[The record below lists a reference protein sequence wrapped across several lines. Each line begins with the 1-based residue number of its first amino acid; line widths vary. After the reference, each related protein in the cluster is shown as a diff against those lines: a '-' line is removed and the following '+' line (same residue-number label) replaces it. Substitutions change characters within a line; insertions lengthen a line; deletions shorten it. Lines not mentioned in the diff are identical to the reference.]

1 MTQAQRTSGF
11 YLRRQI
17 TIDISILKFNV
28 SEGIVILQQ
37 RVQAGSKYIWAN
49 VKI

>member
-17 TIDISILKFNV
+17 TIDILILKFNI
-28 SEGIVILQQ
+28 SEGIVICNRGYRLDLSTY
-37 RVQAGSKYIWAN
+37 GLL
-49 VKI
+49 